1 MANNPFQTVTF
12 KVTNRTQPIA
22 LPDIF
27 VMDAFQIVSNEGTL
41 EQLSVPFLTSVTEI
55 PEIDTLGIAF
65 RQALE
70 FDLPLLYVPDLTI
83 DLTPS
88 IPASTENLV
97 LESIEPSVPI
107 WEPLNMPGGSD
118 SVLNLSVLFGK
129 LSNLSSINEH
139 IEPIEIT
146 ALDFPDVKLDEPLL
160 FQVPTTDQFDMELRE
175 AATEDLSSW
184 LASQF
189 TQPTIESIA
198 LLGNPRRE
206 GKAYGAVLP
215 SIESPTTREAREE
228 CVHGLKKQSCSICQ
242 QREREARAKSV
253 RQIDLF
259 DLIFPIL
266 QPPLGENF
274 DNPLVLP
281 PNATLYEFQR
291 TGIRFLAERDNALL
305 GDEMGLGKSIQTIM
319 AIRILVQQGKISKVL
334 LICPKA
340 VLGDWEKKLEDWA
353 PELRVLKV
361 RGTREQREQY
371 WKSPSHIHLT
381 TYETVRDDSQYITL
395 ASQLSSGGENTT
407 QIFSRRR
414 FDLGVLDEVQRI
426 KNPTAGITKA
436 VRNVNTRM
444 RWGLS
449 GTPLENKV
457 EDLISIFAYIKPG
470 LLREQDAWNVSRI
483 KNDIAPYFLRRR
495 KQELLAT
502 LNLPEKIHEEIWL
515 ELYPRQ
521 REIYERVEREG
532 VAELNAKGEM
542 VTRTHIFALIT
553 KLKQIC
559 NLDSVSG
566 ESCKADYLLEELEE
580 VTSQDFKALIFSQ
593 YPEKTLRV
601 LKPRFEKFGPVIYDG
616 SLSDSQRNDL
626 VQKFQHG
633 NEHHVLLMSVKSGG
647 VGLTLHR
654 ANYVYHFDL
663 WWNPSVAAQ
672 AEDRAHRIG
681 QKNPVF
687 VQTLFTRETIEERI
701 KAILDKKRQ
710 LFADVIDDLSDTALE
725 GILSDDELFGLFG
738 LQKPTRIFPKQNNE
752 FQPASFTIKDL
763 TKLDAQKFEQ
773 LVGRLY
779 EKMGYVVKVTSYSR
793 DHGIDVEARRV
804 AAGSRYECLAI
815 QCKHYPN
822 RTVSEEK
829 IRELYGVVQNDDKI
843 TKGVLITSGDFSIH
857 AQRYANNKPL
867 ELINGSMLQG
877 LINKFNVRI

>member
-1 MANNPFQTVTF
+1 MSNNPFQTVTF
-12 KVTNRTQPIA
+12 KIASRTQPIA
-22 LPDIF
+22 HPGIF
-27 VMDAFQIVSNEGTL
+27 VMGAVQMASNEGTL
-41 EQLSVPFLTSVTEI
+41 EQLSVPFLAPVTEI
-55 PEIDTLGIAF
+55 SEIDTLGIVF
-65 RQALE
+65 RQAIE
-70 FDLPLLYVPDLTI
+70 FDLPLLRTPEITI
-83 DLTPS
+83 DLTPD
-88 IPASTENLV
+88 IPPSTDNLAF
-97 LESIEPSVPI
+97 ESHKPNTPTGG
-107 WEPLNMPGGSD
+107 PLKPEGD
-118 SVLNLSVLFGK
+118 SVLNLSFLFGGLNK
-129 LSNLSSINEH
+129 LSPINEL
-139 IEPIEIT
+139 IEISPLDALSVEDIEIA
-146 ALDFPDVKLDEPLL
+146 ALDFPDVSSDEFLSFKAP
-160 FQVPTTDQFDMELRE
+160 
-175 AATEDLSSW
+175 ATEDLSPW

-189 TQPTIESIA
+189 TQPAIESIA
-198 LLGNPRRE
+198 LLGSPRQE
-206 GKAYGAVLP
+206 GKSYGAILQSV
-215 SIESPTTREAREE
+215 ESLTTREAGEE
-228 CVHGLKKQSCSICQ
+228 CVHGLKKKSCSICQ
-242 QREREARAKSV
+242 QREREAREKTV
-253 RQIDLF
+253 RPIDLF

-274 DNPLVLP
+274 DNPLLLP

-319 AIRILVQQGKISKVL
+319 AIRILFQQGKISKVL

-361 RGTREQREQY
+361 RGTPEQREQY

-381 TYETVRDDSQYITL
+381 TYETVRDDLQYITL
-395 ASQLSSGGENTT
+395 ASQ
-407 QIFSRRR
+407 RR
-414 FDLGVLDEVQRI
+414 FDLGVLDEIQRI

-436 VRNVNTRM
+436 VRTVNTRM

-457 EDLISIFAYIKPG
+457 EDLISIFAYIKAG
-470 LLREQDAWNVSRI
+470 LLREQDAGNVSKI

-521 REIYERVEREG
+521 RKIYEYVEREG

-542 VTRTHIFALIT
+542 VSRTHIFALIT

-559 NLDSVSG
+559 NLDSISG

-593 YPEKTLRV
+593 YPKKTLRV

-672 AEDRAHRIG
+672 AEDRVHRIG
-681 QKNPVF
+681 QRNPVF

-701 KAILDKKRQ
+701 KTILDKKRQ

-752 FQPASFTIKDL
+752 FEPASFTIKDP

-804 AAGSRYECLAI
+804 AAGSKYEYLAI

-822 RTVSEEK
+822 RSVSEGT
-829 IRELYGVVQNDDKI
+829 IRELYGVVQNDPKI
-843 TKGVLITSGDFSIH
+843 TKGILVTSGDISLP
-857 AQRYANNKPL
+857 AQRYAYGKPL
-867 ELINGSMLQG
+867 ELINGDYLHG
-877 LINKFNVRI
+877 LLIKFNVRP